1 MPGGGGTQRLPR
13 LAGPSEA
20 LKMMLTGGHI
30 PAKKALDMGI
40 VDSISENVVEDSIKF
55 AIEKAESSEQHP
67 KVRDLNE
74 KMIEAR
80 GNDKILLEAQ
90 AMAAKG
96 RKGQFAPGQII

>member
-1 MPGGGGTQRLPR
+1 MCIRDR
-13 LAGPSEA
+13 AGPSEA

-74 KMIEAR
+74 KMNDVILDYPPIE
-80 GNDKILLEAQ
+80 IS
-90 AMAAKG
+90 
-96 RKGQFAPGQII
+96 